1 MVEIEIEFHF
11 QYHESRGLS
20 MIRRVFVLLIAVL
33 LLALAA
39 RAQDKPYFVTYDH
52 HLEEPGNLEI
62 SLSNHLGI
70 PRAGQPLFAAPLLEL
85 EYGVKAWWTAEFYL
99 EGQSREGDSTIFT
112 GWRLENRFRPLAREH
127 RINPVLYFEYENVN
141 EASRITKEVVG
152 HASSLDEPNADLRRA
167 HAHELEAK
175 LILSST
181 VRDWNISEN
190 FIVEKNLTENEGYEF
205 GYAVGVWRPL
215 AKLASGKA
223 CRFCRENFV
232 AGLELYGGLGSTE
245 QFGFHD
251 TAHYLAPVIRWHL
264 TDDSSISLSPA
275 VGLTSGSTPL
285 LLRFAY
291 TYEVEGFGRKVAS
304 MFRRKP

>member
-1 MVEIEIEFHF
+1 M
-11 QYHESRGLS
+11 RPA
-20 MIRRVFVLLIAVL
+20 FVLLHAVV

-62 SLSNHLGI
+62 QLSNHLGI

-85 EYGVKAWWTAEFYL
+85 EYGVKAWWTTEFYL
-99 EGQSREGDSTIFT
+99 EGQSREADSTIFT

-127 RINPVLYFEYENVN
+127 RINPVLYFEFENVN
-141 EASRITKEVVG
+141 EGSRITKEVVG
-152 HASSLDEPNADLRRA
+152 HANSFDEHEPNGDLRRERA
-167 HAHELEAK
+167 RELEAK

-190 FIVEKNLTENEGYEF
+190 FVVEKNLTENEGYEF
-205 GYAVGVWRPL
+205 GYALGVWRSL
-215 AKLASGKA
+215 AKIASGKP

-232 AGLELYGGLGSTE
+232 AGLELYGGLGSTQ
-245 QFGFHD
+245 QFGFRD
-251 TAHYLAPVIRWHL
+251 TAHYLAPVIRWRL
-264 TDDSSISLSPA
+264 TDDSSVSLSPG
-275 VGLTSGSTPL
+275 VGLTHGSTPL

-291 TYEVEGFGRKVAS
+291 TYEVEGFGGKVAS

>member
-1 MVEIEIEFHF
+1 VTLR
-11 QYHESRGLS
+11 Q
-20 MIRRVFVLLIAVL
+20 LLFLAVL
-33 LLALAA
+33 AAPALV
-39 RAQDKPYFVTYDH
+39 AQDKPYFVTYDH

-70 PRAGQPLFAAPLLEL
+70 PRAGQPVFSAPLLEL

-127 RINPVLYFEYENVN
+127 RVNPVLYFEFENIN
-141 EASRITKEVVG
+141 EGSRINKEVVG
-152 HASSLDEPNADLRRA
+152 HASSFDEPNAGLRRA
-167 HAHELEAK
+167 QARELETK

-181 VRDWNISEN
+181 AHDWNISEN
-190 FIVEKNLTENEGYEF
+190 LIVEKNLSENEGYEF
-205 GYAVGVWRPL
+205 GYALGVWRPL
-215 AKLASGKA
+215 ARVASGKA

-251 TAHYLAPVIRWHL
+251 TAHYLAPVIRWRL
-264 TDDSSISLSPA
+264 TDDSSVSLSPA
-275 VGLTSGSTPL
+275 VGLTKRSNPL
-285 LLRFAY
+285 LLRVAY

-304 MFRRKP
+304 LFRRKP

>member
-1 MVEIEIEFHF
+1 MTLRRLF
-11 QYHESRGLS
+11 QLA
-20 MIRRVFVLLIAVL
+20 AVL
-33 LLALAA
+33 AFSTAA
-39 RAQDKPYFVTYDH
+39 CAQDKPYFVTYDH

-62 SLSNHLGI
+62 SVSNNFGI
-70 PRAGQPLFAAPLLEL
+70 PRSGQPAFAAPLLEL
-85 EYGVKAWWTAEFYL
+85 EYGVKAWWTTEFYL
-99 EGQSREGDSTIFT
+99 EGQSRERDSTIFT

-127 RINPVLYFEYENVN
+127 RINPVLYFEFEDIN
-141 EASRITKEVVG
+141 EGSRIMKEVVG
-152 HASSLDEPNADLRRA
+152 HASSFDEPNADLRRA
-167 HAHELEAK
+167 HARELETK

-181 VRDWNISEN
+181 THDWNISEN
-190 FIVEKNLTENEGYEF
+190 FIVEKNLTEDEGFEF
-205 GYAVGVWRPL
+205 GYALGVWRPL
-215 AKLASGKA
+215 ARIASGKK

-251 TAHYLAPVIRWHL
+251 TAHYLGPVIRWHL
-264 TDDSSISLSPA
+264 TDDSSISMSPT